1 MFTLLSN
8 KTFLA
13 GVAVGFVAGY
23 AAYRYMNTDVKT
35 GDKATVAKEILGLAA
50 KVGGVAV
57 AGRAC
62 GMGMNMMR
70 NKQ

>member
-23 AAYRYMNTDVKT
+23 AAYRYMNVDGKK
-35 GDKATVAKEILGLAA
+35 GDASSVAKDILGMAA

-62 GMGMNMMR
+62 GMGMGMR
-70 NKQ
+70 NR

>member
-13 GVAVGFVAGY
+13 GLAVGFVAGY
-23 AAYRYMNTDVKT
+23 AAYRYMNTDGKK
-35 GDKATVAKEILGLAA
+35 GDPSTVAKDILGMAA
-50 KVGGVAV
+50 KVGGVAM

-62 GMGMNMMR
+62 GMGMGMMR
-70 NKQ
+70 NR